1 MIPRLGEV
9 IPRLGKASSQLG
21 AARWELRDA
30 IPRLDFAIPQFGRE
44 IPLGL
49 LAAASK
55 GIERR
60 SNRDRGRQRNLGNRK
75 TKQHKD
81 RPSDNDWTRGAG
93 GAGARRCEPSLT
105 GKQVESHQRQRRHR
119 ELAPRESSATFAQP

>member
-30 IPRLDFAIPQFGRE
+30 IPRLDFAIPQLGRE

-55 GIERR
+55 GIECGC
-60 SNRDRGRQRNLGNRK
+60 NRDRRRQRNLGNRK

-81 RPSDNDWTRGAG
+81 RPSD
-93 GAGARRCEPSLT
+93 
-105 GKQVESHQRQRRHR
+105 K
-119 ELAPRESSATFAQP
+119 